1 MDIIGDYFS
10 PNYEQTTANEKIDYS
25 GLVDYIKALME
36 DTQTIQILPCE
47 ETIHEGKKKVF
58 RYFQITKKNGRI
70 SNFAVLAIIKI
81 QNDKI
86 ILSWELTKI
95 ILGDEKADTI
105 Q

>member
-1 MDIIGDYFS
+1 VDIIADYFS
-10 PNYEQTTANEKIDYS
+10 PNYEQKTANEKIDYT

-36 DTQTIQILPCE
+36 DTQTIQIYLV
-47 ETIHEGKKKVF
+47 KKRSMKAK
-58 RYFQITKKNGRI
+58 RRSLDIFQITRKNGRI
-70 SNFAVLAIIKI
+70 SNFAVLAIFEI

>member
-36 DTQTIQILPCE
+36 DAQTIQILPCE

-58 RYFQITKKNGRI
+58 RYFSDYKEER
-70 SNFAVLAIIKI
+70 SN
-81 QNDKI
+81 
-86 ILSWELTKI
+86 
-95 ILGDEKADTI
+95 
-105 Q
+105 

>member
-1 MDIIGDYFS
+1 MNAKRRSLDI
-10 PNYEQTTANEKIDYS
+10 
-25 GLVDYIKALME
+25 
-36 DTQTIQILPCE
+36 
-47 ETIHEGKKKVF
+47 
-58 RYFQITKKNGRI
+58 FQITKKNGRI
-70 SNFAVLAIIKI
+70 SNFAVLAISEI